1 MYLKTPV
8 AIPFTGVANFLGVVG
23 VIGSLIFV
31 GLELRQSQ
39 IIALAS
45 QQQAR
50 TSTLVDIIGT
60 FSYPDKPANWEDMVT
75 NKLSEEQFNLGAN
88 AAYQLWMLY
97 ENDHLQHELGL
108 IDEGVWTSKV
118 AAMRNLYGICEFR
131 SISELALTFSNAA
144 LSEIVLD
151 WDYEE
156 C

>member
-1 MYLKTPV
+1 MSTKI
-8 AIPFTGVANFLGVVG
+8 AIANSFTGIANSLGIVG

-31 GLELRQSQ
+31 GLELKQSQ

-50 TSTLVDIIGT
+50 TRTLVDIIGT
-60 FSYPDKPANWEDMVT
+60 FSLPDNPANWEDMVT
-75 NKLSEEQFNLGAN
+75 YNLNEQQFNLGAN

-108 IDEGVWTSKV
+108 IDEGVWISKV

-151 WDYEE
+151 YDYEE

>member
-1 MYLKTPV
+1 M
-8 AIPFTGVANFLGVVG
+8 
-23 VIGSLIFV
+23 
-31 GLELRQSQ
+31 
-39 IIALAS
+39 AS

-60 FSYPDKPANWEDMVT
+60 FSLPDNPANWEDMVT
-75 NKLSEEQFNLGAN
+75 YNLNEQQFNLGAN

-108 IDEGVWTSKV
+108 IDEGVWISKV

-151 WDYEE
+151 YDYEE

>member
-1 MYLKTPV
+1 MSTKI
-8 AIPFTGVANFLGVVG
+8 AIANSFTGIANSLGIVG

-31 GLELRQSQ
+31 GLELKQSQ

-60 FSYPDKPANWEDMVT
+60 FSLPDNPANWEDMVT
-75 NKLSEEQFNLGAN
+75 YNLNEQQFNLGAN

-108 IDEGVWTSKV
+108 IDEGVWISKV

-151 WDYEE
+151 YDYEE